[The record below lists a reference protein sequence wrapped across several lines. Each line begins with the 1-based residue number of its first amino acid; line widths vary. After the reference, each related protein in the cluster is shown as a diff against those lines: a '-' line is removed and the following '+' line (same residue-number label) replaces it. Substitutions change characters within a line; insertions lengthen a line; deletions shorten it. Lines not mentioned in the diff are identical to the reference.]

1 MQANHGSPLF
11 AMQLFLI
18 CTKTNNQE
26 THFCVCPR
34 NMLSD
39 LGVALV
45 TISGTLIVCI
55 VPFLYCIQRC
65 SKRIMIVPDPQ
76 KVHVQIESS
85 INVDDENEEKCE
97 NG

>member
-1 MQANHGSPLF
+1 
-11 AMQLFLI
+11 
-18 CTKTNNQE
+18 
-26 THFCVCPR
+26 
-34 NMLSD
+34 MLSD

-55 VPFLYCIQRC
+55 VPVLYCIQRC
-65 SKRIMIVPDPQ
+65 SKRIVLIPDTR

-85 INVDDENEEKCE
+85 INEDDENEEKCE

>member
-1 MQANHGSPLF
+1 
-11 AMQLFLI
+11 
-18 CTKTNNQE
+18 
-26 THFCVCPR
+26 
-34 NMLSD
+34 MLSD
-39 LGVALV
+39 LGIALV

-65 SKRIMIVPDPQ
+65 SKRIIIIPDPR

-85 INVDDENEEKCE
+85 VNTAHDENEEKCE